1 MKPMVVKVLGAA
13 MILLAAIGSLTTW
26 SAVRTV
32 NDGPVYLV
40 VNIVLTIAG
49 VLTVFIGYRLERKH
63 SSGAK

>member
-1 MKPMVVKVLGAA
+1 MVVKVLGAA
-13 MILLAAIGSLTTW
+13 MILLAAIGSLTGW

-49 VLTVFIGYRLERKH
+49 VLTIFIGYRLE
-63 SSGAK
+63 

>member
-1 MKPMVVKVLGAA
+1 
-13 MILLAAIGSLTTW
+13 MILLAAIGSLTGW

-49 VLTVFIGYRLERKH
+49 VLTIFIGYRLERKH